1 MSVPRRFNR
10 PQGLIDI
17 DVLIV
22 DDAPVS
28 IYFNIA
34 EVPEVITQGK
44 SSFLIGWIEG
54 IAERSNCLFC
64 ASFSI
69 SSSDFD

>member
-1 MSVPRRFNR
+1 MPLCIFRDLSN
-10 PQGLIDI
+10 GS
-17 DVLIV
+17 VLIPKP
-22 DDAPVS
+22 DANLV
-28 IYFNIA
+28 
-34 EVPEVITQGK
+34 K

-54 IAERSNCLFC
+54 IAARSNCLFC